1 MAQDPIW
8 PGSGSAV
15 SGNTPFGFY
24 DDDSTFQ
31 TEAPKFATWV
41 AKRLGYPI
49 MSVELQ
55 DNQFYACLEE
65 SVTEY
70 SAQVNQFNIKDNL
83 LALRGQAT
91 GSANNLTQKRITPTL
106 GRHVMLAE
114 AYGTEA
120 GVGGQVDWKKGKVA
134 VHSGSQDYDLNELFV
149 DVSGSG
155 AIEVKRVYHESTPAI
170 VRYFD
175 PYAGTGYGSMHML
188 AQFGWGRYSPAV
200 TFMMM
205 PIYSDLLRIQAI
217 EFNDQIRKSAYSF
230 ELVNNN
236 LRVFPKPTSS
246 FNMWFDYVVRS
257 ERDNPLVTEYS
268 GSKGVVSDF
277 SNVPYDNMEYQFIND
292 VGRQW
297 IRKYGFALS
306 RELLGIVRGKYGTIP
321 IPGSETAMDGDTLRS
336 EAATDKESLITTL
349 REHLEGMSRRA
360 LLEADKD
367 EAEYLQEKLMK
378 VPMPI
383 WIG

>member
-1 MAQDPIW
+1 M
-8 PGSGSAV
+8 
-15 SGNTPFGFY
+15 
-24 DDDSTFQ
+24 
-31 TEAPKFATWV
+31 
-41 AKRLGYPI
+41 
-49 MSVELQ
+49 
-55 DNQFYACLEE
+55 
-65 SVTEY
+65 
-70 SAQVNQFNIKDNL
+70 
-83 LALRGQAT
+83 
-91 GSANNLTQKRITPTL
+91 
-106 GRHVMLAE
+106 
-114 AYGTEA
+114 
-120 GVGGQVDWKKGKVA
+120 A

-257 ERDNPLVTEYS
+257 DRDNPP
-268 GSKGVVSDF
+268 VSYTHLTL
-277 SNVPYDNMEYQFIND
+277 P
-292 VGRQW
+292 
-297 IRKYGFALS
+297 
-306 RELLGIVRGKYGTIP
+306 TI
-321 IPGSETAMDGDTLRS
+321 LR
-336 EAATDKESLITTL
+336 
-349 REHLEGMSRRA
+349 
-360 LLEADKD
+360 
-367 EAEYLQEKLMK
+367 
-378 VPMPI
+378 V
-383 WIG
+383 